1 MTILLGFLIIL
12 PTDCHINLTWSSYD
26 SKHISYAFTLSLEID
41 STSISLYTPV
51 IRWKIYM
58 KILLG
63 FLILIPGD
71 CHINLTWLSYDSVY
85 ISAFTLFV
93 KIHIFISPDVH
104 KKDSNAKNVSVNYF
118 LRWCACMIFL
128 TCAIITLFNLKYW
141 LILSFYKRN
150 MCYYMRKQLVKFLNS
165 ASALS
170 MLPYQMSP
178 RLNFG
183 IWKQKTLLNEHLIN
197 NLLRSTTDSSCI
209 NGLLFFSRIILYF
222 YVHHLEMSL
231 QKILLNS
238 NAS

>member
-1 MTILLGFLIIL
+1 MI
-12 PTDCHINLTWSSYD
+12 
-26 SKHISYAFTLSLEID
+26 SKYISYAFTLSLEID
-41 STSISLYTPV
+41 STSISLSTPV

-63 FLILIPGD
+63 FLIIIPGD
-71 CHINLTWLSYDSVY
+71 CHINLTWLSYDSIY

-93 KIHIFISPDVH
+93 KIHIFISPEVH

-118 LRWCACMIFL
+118 LCWCACMIFL
-128 TCAIITLFNLKYW
+128 TCAIITLFNLKYR

-178 RLNFG
+178 WLENFG
-183 IWKQKTLLNEHLIN
+183 IWKQKTLLNEYLIN
-197 NLLRSTTDSSCI
+197 NLLRNTTDSSCI
-209 NGLLFFSRIILYF
+209 NGLSFFSRIVLYF
-222 YVHHLEMSL
+222 YVHHLEMNL
-231 QKILLNS
+231 QKILLKR